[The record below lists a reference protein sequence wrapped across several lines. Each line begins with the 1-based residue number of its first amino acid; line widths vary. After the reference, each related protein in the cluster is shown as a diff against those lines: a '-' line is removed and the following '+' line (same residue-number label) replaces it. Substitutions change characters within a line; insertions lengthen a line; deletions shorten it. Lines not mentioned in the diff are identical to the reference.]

1 MIIFIRALFTLIFI
15 FLSQAAQAQLMPE
28 KSVTPRMADQYVRS
42 IPHAEWD
49 AYIEKHGATIT
60 NEKTKEIDK
69 TGSYYPFSRS
79 LFAWNFRGEETF
91 YTSIHPLRTDLIP
104 PKNCKIDPSD
114 ENFLGY
120 YECESA
126 IRSFKQCQLLIYG
139 VERQLLGVLP
149 LNIPQ
154 ADFIPGKTGCFE
166 VHAMA
171 SAQTVKDAMLIVL
184 GYYDSRWS
192 CFSSGPI
199 CVSESRAAYPEP
211 YYKTT
216 LLVRFDKDAQGKLV
230 MQQDDSCL
238 GSLNKYTSIGAARAA
253 LKKSGCT

>member
-1 MIIFIRALFTLIFI
+1 MIISIRALFVLIFI
-15 FLSQAAQAQLMPE
+15 FLNQAAQAQLILE
-28 KSVTPRMADQYVRS
+28 KSVTPIMADKYVSS
-42 IPHAEWD
+42 IPHAEWN
-49 AYIEKHGATIT
+49 AYIKKYGAIIKDEIT
-60 NEKTKEIDK
+60 KKID
-69 TGSYYPFSRS
+69 TTESYYPFDRS
-79 LFAWNFRGEETF
+79 LFAWNFRGNETF
-91 YTSIHPLRTDLIP
+91 YTAIHPLRTDLTP
-104 PKNCKIDPSD
+104 PKGCTINPSD
-114 ENFLGY
+114 ENYLDSYDCGK
-120 YECESA
+120 A
-126 IRSFKQCQLLIYG
+126 IRLFNQCQLLTYG

-171 SAQTVKDAMLIVL
+171 PAQTVKDGMLIVL
-184 GYYDSRWS
+184 GYYDSRWI
-192 CFSSGPI
+192 CQSGPI
-199 CVSESRAAYPEP
+199 CGSDSRAAYPEP

-216 LLVRFDKDAQGKLV
+216 LLVRFNKDAQGKLV